1 MQEPGATKADAPG
14 LGYNTILW
22 ERKMLKNVNPWITAV
37 VLAVLVLA
45 GSFTVYDRYVV
56 HRANPSAYDNL
67 APGPV
72 VNAKADV
79 VIEGPN
85 AIKIGQ
91 LARLDVSKS
100 AGKTFKWKVLPTTT
114 DFEVYDDGRR
124 AVFSS
129 GLPGDFTFIVACA
142 NDNDVDVKTYVVK
155 VGEGGDVTPP
165 GPGPVN
171 PATGMAGK
179 VVELTRLV
187 NSPNKKAEAGKLAAG
202 FTEVV
207 KQIQDGQLTNADQII
222 EAQKLANRAA
232 VGNSLALWVPF
243 LEALQK
249 EMKNQAES
257 GLLVTP
263 EQHAVLWKQIAD
275 GLNLVAK

>member
-1 MQEPGATKADAPG
+1 
-14 LGYNTILW
+14 
-22 ERKMLKNVNPWITAV
+22 MLKNVNPWIAAAM
-37 VLAVLVLA
+37 LAILVLA

-67 APGPV
+67 SPGPV

-79 VIEGPN
+79 VIEGP
-85 AIKIGQ
+85 AEIKIGQ

-100 AGKTFKWKVLPTTT
+100 AGKTFKWKILPATT

-129 GLPGDFTFIVACA
+129 GSSGDFTFIVACA

-155 VGEGGDVTPP
+155 VGEGGVTPGPGP

-171 PATGMAGK
+171 PATGMTGK

-187 NSPNKKAEAGKLAAG
+187 NSPNKKAEASKLSAG
-202 FTEVV
+202 FTSVV
-207 KQIQDGQLTNADQII
+207 KQITDGQLTTADQII
-222 EAQKLANRAA
+222 EAQKIANRTA

-249 EMKNQAES
+249 EMKAQAES

-263 EQHAVLWKQIAD
+263 EQHAALWKQIAD

>member
-1 MQEPGATKADAPG
+1 
-14 LGYNTILW
+14 
-22 ERKMLKNVNPWITAV
+22 MLKNVNPWITAI

-56 HRANPSAYDNL
+56 HRPNPSAYDNL

-79 VIEGPN
+79 VIEGPT

-91 LARLDVSKS
+91 LARLDVAKS
-100 AGKTFKWKVLPTTT
+100 AGKTFKWKVLPATT

-129 GLPGDFTFIVACA
+129 GVAGEYTFIVACA

-155 VGEGGDVTPP
+155 VGEGGVVP
-165 GPGPVN
+165 GPVPGPVN
-171 PATGMAGK
+171 PATGMVGK
-179 VVELTRLV
+179 VAELTRLV
-187 NSPNKKAEAGKLAAG
+187 NSPNKKAEAAKLAEG
-202 FTEVV
+202 FNGVI
-207 KQIQDGQLTNADQII
+207 KQIQDGQLSTVDQII
-222 EAQKLANRAA
+222 EAQKIANRTA
-232 VGNSLALWVPF
+232 VGNSLSLWVPF

-249 EMKNQAES
+249 EMKSQAES

-263 EQHAVLWKQIAD
+263 EQHAALWKQIAE

>member
-1 MQEPGATKADAPG
+1 
-14 LGYNTILW
+14 
-22 ERKMLKNVNPWITAV
+22 MLKNVNPWITAAII
-37 VLAVLVLA
+37 AVLVLA
-45 GSFTVYDRYVV
+45 GSFTVFERYAV
-56 HRANPSAYDNL
+56 HHVNSSIYDNL
-67 APGPV
+67 SPGPV

-79 VIEGPN
+79 VIEAPN
-85 AIKIGQ
+85 EIKIGQ

-100 AGKTFKWKVLPTTT
+100 AGKTFKWKVLPITT

-129 GLPGDFTFIVACA
+129 GTAGDFTFIVACA

-155 VGEGGDVTPP
+155 VGEGGVTPGPLP
-165 GPGPVN
+165 GPIN
-171 PATGMAGK
+171 PATGMTGK

-187 NSPNKKAEAGKLAAG
+187 NSPNKKAEAGKLSAG
-202 FTEVV
+202 FTSVV
-207 KQIQDGQLTNADQII
+207 KQIQDGQLTTADQII
-222 EAQKLANRAA
+222 ESQKIANRAA

-243 LEALQK
+243 LESLQK
-249 EMKNQAES
+249 EMKTQAES